1 MRTPCAG
8 NPSCCG
14 ISERDKNE
22 KNSGHVLLDLAY
34 GIGLWI
40 GARGGYN
47 NGFRV
52 DRRYSGGRPS
62 WLLDESEDRRSI
74 YRDEHR

>member
-1 MRTPCAG
+1 MRTPYAG

-34 GIGLWI
+34 GIDLRI
-40 GARGGYN
+40 GAG
-47 NGFRV
+47 
-52 DRRYSGGRPS
+52 SK
-62 WLLDESEDRRSI
+62 I
-74 YRDEHR
+74 